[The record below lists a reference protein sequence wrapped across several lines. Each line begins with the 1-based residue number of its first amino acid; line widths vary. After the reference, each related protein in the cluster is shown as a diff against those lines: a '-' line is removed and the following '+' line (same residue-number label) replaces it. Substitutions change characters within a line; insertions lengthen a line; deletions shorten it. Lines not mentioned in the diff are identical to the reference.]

1 MSYYINTE
9 DSISEQLADSFLRDS
24 TGSYSG
30 VEHDFDFDEEDEVI
44 RFSSPFQITPQYLRC
59 LTLQNLQGE
68 KIVLDVCTL
77 R

>member
-9 DSISEQLADSFLRDS
+9 DSISEQLTRDS
-24 TGSYSG
+24 TDSYG
-30 VEHDFDFDEEDEVI
+30 DIDFDDFDLN
-44 RFSSPFQITPQYLRC
+44 RHSSPFQITPQYLRC

-68 KIVLDVCTL
+68 KIVLDVCSKNW